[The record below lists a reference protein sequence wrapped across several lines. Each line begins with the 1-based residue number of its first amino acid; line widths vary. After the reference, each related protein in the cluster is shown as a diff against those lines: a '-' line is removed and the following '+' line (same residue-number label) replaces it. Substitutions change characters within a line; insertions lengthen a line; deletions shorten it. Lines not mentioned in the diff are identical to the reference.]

1 MEIVVHQNI
10 GEILA
15 SPLAQR
21 PEALRRVLGPLYQLV
36 PIQGDPVDL
45 HHMGGGFRVDA
56 DFSGYQTMLEK
67 IVAQDVPAQIEHQLR
82 RAWQRFTDAVPGIQG
97 PQRLEVMLMLGNPD
111 DDYLMRVVGGYYGMG
126 ATPGWLYLL
135 AWPTDDVIGRIAHCA
150 VHEFHHQVRYSNVE
164 WNPATVTVG
173 EHIVAEGLAE
183 AFVRELSGPEAMGP
197 WSSQVTG
204 AAFDDAWAKTMA
216 NIDLPGMRHTP
227 AFVLGDTAAARFG
240 GEPRGIADM
249 AGYAVGLRIVDNH
262 LAATGLTAA
271 GSSVLPSAEIITH
284 SVG

>member
-1 MEIVVHQNI
+1 MEIVVHDKI

-21 PEALRRVLGPLYQLV
+21 PEALRRVLEPLYQHV
-36 PIQGDPVDL
+36 PMQGDPVDL

-56 DFSGYQTMLEK
+56 ELPGYHEMAQR
-67 IVAQDVPAQIEHQLR
+67 IADQDVPAQIEWQLR
-82 RAWQRFTDAVPGIQG
+82 RAWQSLTEAVPGIKG
-97 PQRLEVMLMLGNPD
+97 PQRLQVMLMLGNPE

-135 AWPTDDVIGRIAHCA
+135 AWPNDEVIGRIAHCA
-150 VHEFHHQVRYSNVE
+150 VHEFHHQVRYANVE
-164 WNPATVTVG
+164 WDPVRVTVG

-197 WSSQVTG
+197 WSSRVTG
-204 AAFDDAWAKTMA
+204 AAFEEAYAKTMA

-240 GEPRGIADM
+240 GEPHGIPDM
-249 AGYAVGLRIVDNH
+249 AGYGVGLRIVDRH
-262 LAATGLTAA
+262 LAATGLSAA
-271 GSSVLPSAEIITH
+271 ASSVLPSADIIAH

>member
-1 MEIVVHQNI
+1 MEIVVHQKI

-21 PEALRRVLGPLYQLV
+21 PEALRRVLEPLYQHV
-36 PIQGDPVDL
+36 PLPGDPVDL

-56 DFSGYQTMLEK
+56 ELPGYHEM
-67 IVAQDVPAQIEHQLR
+67 AQRIADLDVPAQIEWQLR
-82 RAWQRFTDAVPGIQG
+82 RAWQSLTETVPGIKG
-97 PQRLEVMLMLGNPD
+97 PQRLQVMLMLGNPE

-126 ATPGWLYLL
+126 STPGWLYLL
-135 AWPTDDVIGRIAHCA
+135 AWPSDEVIGRIAHCA
-150 VHEFHHQVRYSNVE
+150 VHEFHHQVRYANVE
-164 WNPATVTVG
+164 WDPVRVTVG

-197 WSSQVTG
+197 WSSRVTG
-204 AAFDDAWAKTMA
+204 AAFEDAYAKTMA

-240 GEPRGIADM
+240 GEPRGIPDM
-249 AGYAVGLRIVDNH
+249 AGYGVGLRIVDRH
-262 LAATGLTAA
+262 LAATGLSAA
-271 GSSVLPSAEIITH
+271 ASSVLPSADIIAH

>member
-15 SPLAQR
+15 KPLAQR
-21 PEALRRVLGPLYQLV
+21 PEALRRVLAPLYQHV
-36 PIQGDPVDL
+36 PMPGDPVDL

-56 DFSGYQTMLEK
+56 DIPAYHMMAER
-67 IVAQDVPAQIEHQLR
+67 IVGQDVPAQIEHQLR
-82 RAWQRFTDAVPGIQG
+82 RAWQSLTEAVPQIQG
-97 PQRLEVMLMLGNPD
+97 PQRLQVMLMLGDPE

-135 AWPTDDVIGRIAHCA
+135 AWPDDDVIGRIAHCA
-150 VHEFHHQVRYSNVE
+150 VHEFHHQVRYANVE
-164 WNPATVTVG
+164 WDPVRVTVG

-197 WSSQVTG
+197 WSSRVTG
-204 AAFDDAWAKTMA
+204 AAFEDAYAKTMA
-216 NIDLPGMRHTP
+216 NIDLPGMRNTP
-227 AFVLGDTAAARFG
+227 AFVLGDTAALRFG
-240 GEPRGIADM
+240 GEPRGIPDM
-249 AGYAVGLRIVDNH
+249 AGYGVGLRIVDRH

-271 GSSVLPSAEIITH
+271 ASSVLPGVDILAH